1 MSDITANV
9 VVSMPSQ
16 LFTMA
21 RSFKAVANGK
31 IYIGKIDTD
40 PVNPEN
46 QIQVYVENED
56 GSHVPVSQPI
66 IINAA
71 GYPVYNGQIA
81 KFVTVQGHSMAVYDA
96 YGAQQFYFPNV
107 LKYDPDQLKV
117 SLSGEDGL
125 KYIGTCPDIAMLRT
139 IEPERDQQKIFVD
152 FHTTGMKPTVS
163 GDTGGGLFVA
173 DFTDS
178 TSADDNGMVIVTA
191 GGKRWKRDLQG
202 KGYVTPRMFGAWMDA
217 PYIDWSTIQATGY
230 PRAPSMGGVD
240 LTGVTNDG
248 LALNKAY
255 LTKLPVFIDQPIY
268 IGNTQIDISQ
278 FRWEGISLNLYGI
291 NPQKSIVYTS
301 GSGGFVMGSWGHN
314 LKVKNMC
321 FRNADDE
328 YSGSPL
334 VISGQTQTFGGGSE
348 YDIKNNIFLHYK
360 FALPLSCFVSNVTNN
375 QAYDCIYGFGLAG
388 TSTTFSSNWAR
399 HCDAGY
405 LWGAAIDRETYE
417 PIISPYPLMYTSAM
431 NIAADGCELPHKFYQ
446 FRSLSID
453 GFGVEGVTGDHVLDF
468 SELEINSRFSTMII
482 DGVSVWLQESNSQ
495 NVTHFVELP
504 PDEQTTPVSVQ
515 FRSGHVAAYKGISFF
530 KNSENY
536 QSQYQCRG
544 FSFGETFI
552 FQKETTG
559 SVVSEEYV
567 RGFIS
572 HGRTYGD
579 HTGMG
584 FRNGSDGVVLSAKNF
599 ESAGVSAV
607 YPQVKTENATILVPW
622 GRCIDILICEQ
633 GEESKYKNGVFIA
646 GEITIIPISQNGVNT
661 SLATGGKIIFSIS
674 GKDQATLSSSGVWV
688 NKIQGDKTLDGIS
701 VSKITIGTQVFIRV
715 NFQNAQISQAIVH
728 MTLTSQG
735 YLHYYDKRW
744 KINNP

>member
-96 YGAQQFYFPNV
+96 YGSQQFYFPNV

-178 TSADDNGMVIVTA
+178 TSADDNGMVIVTV

-399 HCDAGY
+399 HCDYGY
-405 LWGAAIDRETYE
+405 LWGAAIDRTTYD
-417 PIISPYPLMYTSAM
+417 PVNSPYPLMYVKTT
-431 NIAADGCELPHKFYQ
+431 NIASDGCKLPHKFYQ

-453 GFGVEGVTGDHVLDF
+453 GLGIEGVTGDHCLDF
-468 SELEINSRFSTMII
+468 TDIVQQDATSLMEL
-482 DGVSVWLQESNSQ
+482 SNISCDLKED
-495 NVTHFVELP
+495 NAVGVTHFISLP
-504 PDEQTTPVSVQ
+504 TNEQNGPTQVRIS
-515 FRSGHVAAYKGISFF
+515 SGYVRAHKGITLL
-530 KNSENY
+530 KNTSDEL
-536 QSQYQCRG
+536 SQYQCRG
-544 FSFGETFI
+544 FDICDGFKFI
-552 FQKETTG
+552 KQTSG
-559 SVVSEEYV
+559 SSIADDYV
-567 RGFIS
+567 RGSKYHSRF
-572 HGRTYGD
+572 YGE
-579 HTGMG
+579 HTGIG
-584 FRNGSDGVVLSAKNF
+584 YQTGSNGTKLSALHQASN
-599 ESAGVSAV
+599 AV
-607 YPQVKTENATILVPW
+607 YQQVITENGTILMPW
-622 GRCIDILICEQ
+622 GRALDILIATD
-633 GEESKYKNGVFIA
+633 GEESYYTGGVFIA
-646 GEITIIPISQNGVNT
+646 GEIRIIPINQNGLGGVNEN
-661 SLATGGKIIFSIS
+661 GGVILFSVS
-674 GKDQATLSSSGVWV
+674 AKDQATLLSSKVWV
-688 NKIQGDKTLDGIS
+688 NKIAGDKLLNNVV
-701 VSKITIGTQVFIRV
+701 VSKYNNGSQTILRI
-715 NFQNAQISQAIVH
+715 NFATATISQAILH
-728 MTLTSQG
+728 ITLTSQG
-735 YLHYYDKRW
+735 RMHYYDKRW
-744 KINNP
+744 KIVTP

>member
-217 PYIDWSTIQATGY
+217 PYIDGSTIQGTPY
-230 PRAPSMGGVD
+230 PKAPSMGGVD
-240 LTGVTNDG
+240 LTGITNDG

-255 LTKLPVFIDQPIY
+255 LTKLPIFIDQPIY

-278 FRWEGISLNLYGI
+278 FRWEGITLNIKGDNPRQSLI
-291 NPQKSIVYTS
+291 YTS
-301 GSGGFVMGSWGHN
+301 GNGGFYMSSWGHN
-314 LKVKNMC
+314 LHIENIG
-321 FRNADDE
+321 FRNTDSE
-328 YSGSPL
+328 YTGCPLLLSGPS
-334 VISGQTQTFGGGSE
+334 TTYGGG
-348 YDIKNNIFLHYK
+348 KNWKLTNIDFYHYK
-360 FALPLSCFVSNVTNN
+360 FALPSCPFVSVIQNIFM
-375 QAYDCIYGFGLAG
+375 YDCTYGFAIWG
-388 TSTTFSSNWAR
+388 TSTDVSAIWSSQ
-399 HCDAGY
+399 CGVGY
-405 LWGAAIDRETYE
+405 LWGAVIDRETYE
-417 PIISPYPLMYTSAM
+417 PVKAPGPLMYVAAN
-431 NIAADGCELPHKFYQ
+431 NIAADGCSLPHKFYG
-446 FRSLSID
+446 FRSLSIK
-453 GFGVEGVTGDHVLDF
+453 GMGIEGINGTHALDF
-468 SELEINSRFSTMII
+468 ADYNEE
-482 DGVSVWLQESNSQ
+482 DGQSVATVENISCWIQDPSGAT
-495 NVTHFVELP
+495 VTHFVELP
-504 PDEQTTPVSVQ
+504 ANEQNGPVN
-515 FRSGHVAAYKGISFF
+515 FRFESGYVKAYKGISFL
-530 KNSENY
+530 KNIADPTN
-536 QSQYQCRG
+536 QYQCRG
-544 FSFGETFI
+544 FTFGDKFI
-552 FQKETTG
+552 FVKNTTG
-559 SVVSEEYV
+559 SAISEFDV
-567 RGFIS
+567 RGINY
-572 HGRTYGD
+572 YGKYYGE
-579 HTGMG
+579 HTGIG
-584 FRNGSDGVVLSAKNF
+584 FRTGSDGVVLSAKHQ
-599 ESAGVSAV
+599 A
-607 YPQVKTENATILVPW
+607 KNATYTQVLTEDATVLVPY
-622 GRCIDILICEQ
+622 GRNIDILISTI
-633 GEESKYKNGVFIA
+633 GEEASYTGGVFIA
-646 GEITIIPISQNGVNT
+646 AELKIMPINQNGLGGT
-661 SLATGGKIIFSIS
+661 GETGGVILVSVS
-674 GKDQATLSSSGVWV
+674 AKDQATLASSNVWS
-688 NKIQGDKTLDGIS
+688 NMIAGSKNLTGITTS
-701 VSKITIGTQVFIRV
+701 KYNNGSQTFLRVSFAAATF
-715 NFQNAQISQAIVH
+715 SQAIVH
-728 MTLTSQG
+728 MKITSQG
-735 YLHYYDKRW
+735 LMHYYDKRW
-744 KINNP
+744 RLTA